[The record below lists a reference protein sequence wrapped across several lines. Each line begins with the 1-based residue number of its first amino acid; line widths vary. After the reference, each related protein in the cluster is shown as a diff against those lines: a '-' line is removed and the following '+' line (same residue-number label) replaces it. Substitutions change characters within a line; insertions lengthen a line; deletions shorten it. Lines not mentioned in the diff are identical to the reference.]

1 MIMVHHL
8 NNCRPRRTSGEFSS
22 CRVCPGDRL
31 TTLRRTPDRIFGKA
45 IFVLSGLVFA
55 LVGSAAVANDDSAAP
70 ASDDLGEFKEV
81 LEQIKRYYVE
91 PVNDKKLVTAAIN
104 GMVSQ
109 LDPHS
114 AYLDA
119 EAYGEMRVATRG
131 VFSGLGLEVG
141 MDDGFVK
148 VISALEGTPAYR
160 AGLAP
165 GDLITKL
172 DDASVRGMT
181 LEQAINR
188 ARGQPDT
195 VVTLTVV
202 RRDDQKARVVKLTR
216 SLIRIRSVDYRLI
229 ASGYAY
235 AHVMQFQEHTPEE
248 LVGALESMWKQSRDP
263 VKGLILDLRD
273 DPGGLLRAA
282 VAVAAA
288 FLPQDAL
295 VVYTGGRGE
304 GSNMRLYASSEY
316 YLRSGKEDCIRQ
328 LPTAVRDLPMVV
340 LVDGGSASA
349 AEIVAGALQ
358 DHKRATV
365 LGTQTFGKGSVQ
377 RIFPLADNTALML
390 TTALYYTPSGRS
402 IQAKGIT
409 PDVVVEQSAPP
420 LHLREAD
427 LERHLSNPINN
438 GHRPL
443 AQPTVTVRDRD
454 GTGSD
459 PGSNDD
465 SQLMRALELLNVR
478 NMARQ

>member
-1 MIMVHHL
+1 
-8 NNCRPRRTSGEFSS
+8 
-22 CRVCPGDRL
+22 
-31 TTLRRTPDRIFGKA
+31 
-45 IFVLSGLVFA
+45 
-55 LVGSAAVANDDSAAP
+55 
-70 ASDDLGEFKEV
+70 
-81 LEQIKRYYVE
+81 LEQIKRCYIE
-91 PVNDKKLVTAAIN
+91 PVNERKLVTAAIN
-104 GMVSQ
+104 GMLSE

-114 AYLDA
+114 EYLDA
-119 EAYGEMRVATRG
+119 EAYDEMRAATQG
-131 VFSGLGLEVG
+131 AFSGLGLEVS
-141 MDDGFVK
+141 MDDGLVK

-172 DDASVRGMT
+172 NDASVRGMT

-202 RRDDQKARVVKLTR
+202 RRDEQKPRVIKLTR
-216 SLIRIRSVDYRLI
+216 SLIQIRSVDYRLI
-229 ASGYAY
+229 EPGYAY
-235 AHVMQFQEHTPEE
+235 ARVMQFQEHTPEE

-263 VKGLILDLRD
+263 VRGLILDLRD

-316 YLRSGKEDCIRQ
+316 YLRSGKEDCIKRV
-328 LPTAVRDLPMVV
+328 PTAVRGLPMVV

-358 DHKRATV
+358 DHKRAIV

-377 RIFPLADNTALML
+377 RIFPLGNNTALKL

-402 IQAKGIT
+402 IQAKGIV
-409 PDVVVEQSAPP
+409 PDVVVQQPTPS
-420 LHLREAD
+420 LQLREAD
-427 LERHLSNPINN
+427 LERHLSNPVSN
-438 GHRPL
+438 GNRALPELTGTRP
-443 AQPTVTVRDRD
+443 DRD
-454 GTGSD
+454 SKGFDPSSD
-459 PGSNDD
+459 DR
-465 SQLMRALELLNVR
+465 QLMRALELLSAPK
-478 NMARQ
+478 MARQQQ